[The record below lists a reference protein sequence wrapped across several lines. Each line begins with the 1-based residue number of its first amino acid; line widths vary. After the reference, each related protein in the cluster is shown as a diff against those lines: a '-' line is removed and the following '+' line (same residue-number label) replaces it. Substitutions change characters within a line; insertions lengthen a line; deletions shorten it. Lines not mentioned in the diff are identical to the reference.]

1 MAGEPQMS
9 KVELRGEMRRL
20 RAAIPPEERARGA
33 GRIEDRVMAL
43 DEVRAAR
50 AVLLFYAFG
59 SEVATRAISERLH
72 AEGKR
77 LLLPFLGLE
86 GMEAAEV
93 RPGAPLVSTAYG
105 PREPPHR
112 VALDPAA
119 VDVVITPGLA
129 FDRRGYRLGYGG
141 GHYDRYLS
149 RLRPEASSVGLA
161 FSIQVI
167 DRIPEDPF
175 DQRVHLIVT
184 DVEVIDCRPL

>member
-1 MAGEPQMS
+1 VAGEGQRS
-9 KVELRGEMRRL
+9 KVELRAEMRRL
-20 RAAIPPEERARGA
+20 RAAIPADERAHRA
-33 GRIEDRVMAL
+33 RQIQQRLLAL
-43 DEVRAAR
+43 DEVRAAG
-50 AVLLFYAFG
+50 AVLLFYSFG
-59 SEVATRAISERLH
+59 SEVATREVAERLH
-72 AEGKR
+72 VEGKR
-77 LLLPFLGLE
+77 LLLPFLGRE

-93 RPGAPLVSTAYG
+93 RPGDPLVSTAYG

-119 VDVVITPGLA
+119 VDVVIAPGLA

-167 DRIPEDPF
+167 DRIPQDPF